1 VRRTRNAKLKGEFA
15 QDSAHL
21 SADLSIAPAPLLNAA
36 AVFK

>member
-1 VRRTRNAKLKGEFA
+1 LKGEFA

-21 SADLSIAPAPLLNAA
+21 SADLTVAPAPVVNAA